1 MPSVSAS
8 PLRRSATASS
18 RSASSASASPQGRTA
33 SGPSTPS
40 SFTPTSRARSSQSD
54 QPRAHTPYADRG
66 AARSTAGRTRIVAP
80 VSSVASSRSSAPSM
94 PLAHSGAMARS
105 VKPRLRHHRLLTAS
119 IILVAA
125 LALALFGA
133 WNWVDSNLNSS
144 QWLPGTPNTPGTSW
158 LILGSDERDGTTG
171 QDGTTGARTDTILV
185 LTKPNSGPS
194 SLISIPRD
202 SLVQVGQDYMK
213 INAVYQISKTDLVKQ
228 VETVTGQHIDHVAE
242 IQFGGLKSVVDALG
256 GVKLCYD
263 HTVDDVNSGM
273 KWQAGCHVANGDQA
287 LAFSRMRYSD
297 PNGDFGRAA
306 RQRQVIAAIMS
317 TAASGSTLSNFGKTT
332 ATAKA
337 GLRAIRVDE
346 HTTPYTL
353 ATMAMAF
360 RSAAGGSGVTGSL
373 YWKDAG
379 YYVDGVGSCVLLDTA
394 KNHELFAALGRGEHK
409 SGTVGT
415 LAEANQQQ

>member
-40 SFTPTSRARSSQSD
+40 SFTLTSRARSSQSD
-54 QPRAHTPYADRG
+54 QTRAHSYADRG
-66 AARSTAGRTRIVAP
+66 AARSTAGRTRIGAP

-94 PLAHSGAMARS
+94 PLAHSGATARS
-105 VKPRLRHHRLLTAS
+105 VKPRRRHHRLLTAF
-119 IILVAA
+119 IILAAA

-360 RSAAGGSGVTGSL
+360 RSATGGSGVTGSL

-409 SGTVGT
+409 AGTVGT